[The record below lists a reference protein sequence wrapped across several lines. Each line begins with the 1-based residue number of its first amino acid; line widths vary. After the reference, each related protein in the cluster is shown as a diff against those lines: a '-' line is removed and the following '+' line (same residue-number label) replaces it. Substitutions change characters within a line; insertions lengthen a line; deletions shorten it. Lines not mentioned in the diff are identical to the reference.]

1 MDGDENFE
9 FSVLLKKK
17 YRRKYWWNVDVDRY
31 LLKYYKNI

>member
-17 YRRKYWWNVDVDRY
+17 CRRKYWWNVDVDRY